1 MSTASTTEPGAATS
15 ALRPRD
21 AADVAE
27 IVATHARALEPVGGG
42 ALRDVGHEL
51 DADVLALDALEGLV
65 AYEPEELVLTALAG
79 TPFATVER
87 ELAAR
92 AQRLAFEP
100 PDFGALLG
108 VARPRTIG
116 GILSANLAGSR
127 RVSAGAARDH
137 FLGCEAVTGRGERFK
152 AGGRVVKNV
161 TGYDVP
167 KLLAGSWGTLAV
179 LTSVTLRVAP
189 LPETE
194 RTLVVP
200 SATAAEA
207 VAVMSAALGSP
218 HDVSAAAF
226 DAERGCLLRLEGFA
240 ASVDARGAALVRLLR
255 AESDQHGAGA
265 AAPARDAPARRAD
278 IATVDA
284 DASRALWTEIGGAT
298 ALARWP
304 VVWRISVPPS
314 DAPRLLAALAPE
326 RYLLDWGGG
335 LIYAAFSAVDAVRV
349 RGALLR
355 EGHATLFKAPREA
368 RAANAVFQPQ
378 PAPLAAAARRVKLAF
393 DPDGRLSPG
402 RLG

>member
-1 MSTASTTEPGAATS
+1 LSTATTTAPGAIATR

-27 IVATHARALEPVGGG
+27 LIATNPRALEPLGGG
-42 ALRDVGHEL
+42 ALRDVGHEM

-65 AYEPEELVLTALAG
+65 AYEPEELVLSAQAG
-79 TPFATVER
+79 TPLATLER
-87 ELAAR
+87 ELAAH

-108 VARPRTIG
+108 VSRPRTIG
-116 GILSANLAGSR
+116 GVLAANLAGSR

-167 KLLAGSWGTLAV
+167 KVLAGSWGTLAV

-194 RTLVVP
+194 RTLIVP
-200 SATAAEA
+200 SATAEDA
-207 VAVMSAALGSP
+207 VGVMSAALGSP

-226 DAERGCLLRLEGFA
+226 DAERGCLLRFEGFA
-240 ASVDARGAALVRLLR
+240 ASVDARGAALAAMLR
-255 AESDQHGAGA
+255 TKGAERGGA
-265 AAPARDAPARRAD
+265 AAAGRDAAAPRGD
-278 IATVDA
+278 IATLDA
-284 DASRALWTEIGGAT
+284 DESRALWVEIGGAT
-298 ALARWP
+298 PLAPWP
-304 VVWRISVPPS
+304 VVWRISVPPTDS
-314 DAPRLLAALAPE
+314 PRVLAALAAE

-335 LIYAAFSAVDAVRV
+335 LIWAAFSIADAARV
-349 RGALLR
+349 RGALR

-378 PAPLAAAARRVKLAF
+378 APPLAAASRRLKRAF